1 MILLANYADKTFA
14 NAQKYNSY
22 TAKKFGKVDEVIEYG
37 PEKIDSKFIDK
48 NKAWFVVGNSQIGKY
63 GLWRPLILEDAY
75 SKIQEDDYLIY
86 ADSGT
91 YFINDIHY
99 LTNFMKERHLNVLV
113 FSIPFV
119 EKDWTKRD
127 VFIQLDADQEDII
140 YSNQRM
146 STCFVVRKS
155 KEGTELIEQYKKIA
169 VEHPE
174 LFTDQENVM
183 GKENYFGFIQNRHN
197 QSVLSVLTKK
207 MGIDAYRDPTEY
219 GVHPKLYAFY
229 DLPRSAV
236 TTSSYED
243 SEYPQILVQ
252 HRRGNVTQ
260 FVKVCGYIRSKCP
273 YFISGAIIK
282 VATIRQC
289 IKRGKE
295 LRHV

>member
-127 VFIQLDADQEDII
+127 VFTQLDADQEDII

-197 QSVLSVLTKK
+197 QWGL
-207 MGIDAYRDPTEY
+207 MHIAIQRNTEY
-219 GVHPKLYAFY
+219 IQNCMLSMICL
-229 DLPRSAV
+229 DLRLQHLHMKILNIPRFLCNI
-236 TTSSYED
+236 E
-243 SEYPQILVQ
+243 E
-252 HRRGNVTQ
+252 
-260 FVKVCGYIRSKCP
+260 
-273 YFISGAIIK
+273 
-282 VATIRQC
+282 
-289 IKRGKE
+289 E
-295 LRHV
+295 M